1 MSTLICVSQ
10 HTGRKQIQWSL
21 PSEEPGKPSASDA
34 RRDGGNEPEPVR
46 TMSGRLPPDAARAA
60 PPGSDAEAAPKLLR
74 RLLPPP
80 ASATAAAASLSK
92 KLALRFMKDG
102 TLMVGMPV
110 IPAAFMNRL
119 GDQPSFGRA
128 PAAAA
133 SVPSK
138 ASARVQTAG
147 HWPGPAL
154 SI

>member
-1 MSTLICVSQ
+1 M
-10 HTGRKQIQWSL
+10 
-21 PSEEPGKPSASDA
+21 PSASEA
-34 RRDGGNEPEPVR
+34 RRDGGSDPEPVR
-46 TMSGRLPPDAARAA
+46 TVSGRPSIDAARAA
-60 PPGSDAEAAPKLLR
+60 PPGSDPEAAPKLLR
-74 RLLPPP
+74 RLLPP

-128 PAAAA
+128 LAAAA

-138 ASARVQTAG
+138 ASASVQTAG
-147 HWPGPAL
+147 HRACPFML
-154 SI
+154 